1 MNCLVNAGCI
11 CYGNAPA
18 SYIKYNEKFILLV
31 RITYLTTQAISLHYH
46 AVTVYLEYTV
56 HTFSMKLHHN

>member
-18 SYIKYNEKFILLV
+18 SYIKHNEKFILLV
-31 RITYLTTQAISLHYH
+31 RIMFWQYKQFLFIIMQLLYI
-46 AVTVYLEYTV
+46 
-56 HTFSMKLHHN
+56 